1 MKPVNIGILGLGTV
15 GKGAVEVLQNNAAEI
30 SRRLGREVNIF
41 MVSSRDTEK
50 AHSICPPQT
59 LITNDPFEVVRHPE
73 VDIVAELFGGTDLA
87 RQLVLEALQQGKHV
101 VTANKKLLA
110 EYGNEIFALAE
121 QNNLMVQFKAAVA
134 GGIPIIKA
142 LREGLAANNIQS
154 IAGIIN
160 GTSNF
165 ILTEMREKGSAFAD
179 VLKEAQAL
187 GYAEADPTFD
197 IEGHDAGHKI
207 TIMSALAFGTP
218 VNFEACYLEGISR
231 LESRDIQYA
240 EELGYRIKLLG
251 ITRKTEAGI
260 ELRVHPTLVPE
271 SRLIAN
277 VNGVMNAVRVDAN
290 MVGETL
296 YYGPGAGA
304 LPTASSVVADIIDI
318 SRLITADSG
327 NRVPHLA
334 FQPSQ
339 VQEQRILPIDEITSS
354 YYLRVQ
360 VEDKPGVLGRIA
372 GLLADE
378 NVSIEALIQKGVQDD
393 STPEIVILTHSTQEK
408 KVKKAIA
415 AIEALPFV
423 YKPVVMIR
431 MESLHGRQG

>member
-1 MKPVNIGILGLGTV
+1 
-15 GKGAVEVLQNNAAEI
+15 
-30 SRRLGREVNIF
+30 
-41 MVSSRDTEK
+41 
-50 AHSICPPQT
+50 
-59 LITNDPFEVVRHPE
+59 
-73 VDIVAELFGGTDLA
+73 
-87 RQLVLEALQQGKHV
+87 
-101 VTANKKLLA
+101 
-110 EYGNEIFALAE
+110 
-121 QNNLMVQFKAAVA
+121 
-134 GGIPIIKA
+134 
-142 LREGLAANNIQS
+142 
-154 IAGIIN
+154 
-160 GTSNF
+160 
-165 ILTEMREKGSAFAD
+165 
-179 VLKEAQAL
+179 
-187 GYAEADPTFD
+187 
-197 IEGHDAGHKI
+197 
-207 TIMSALAFGTP
+207 
-218 VNFEACYLEGISR
+218 
-231 LESRDIQYA
+231 
-240 EELGYRIKLLG
+240 
-251 ITRKTEAGI
+251 
-260 ELRVHPTLVPE
+260 
-271 SRLIAN
+271 
-277 VNGVMNAVRVDAN
+277 